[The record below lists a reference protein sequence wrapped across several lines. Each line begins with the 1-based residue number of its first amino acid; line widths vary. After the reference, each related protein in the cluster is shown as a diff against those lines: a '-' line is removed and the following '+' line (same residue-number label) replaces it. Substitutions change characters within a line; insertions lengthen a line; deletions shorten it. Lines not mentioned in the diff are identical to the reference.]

1 MRDKREI
8 KRKFKKGQKKAT
20 KQQNNFYLPLGIDN
34 NNNNDNILVSII
46 IPLYVFN
53 KISEYMIRML
63 NAIMDWSFAA
73 SNFIQN

>member
-1 MRDKREI
+1 
-8 KRKFKKGQKKAT
+8 
-20 KQQNNFYLPLGIDN
+20 LPLGIDN
-34 NNNNDNILVSII
+34 NNNNNNILVSII

-63 NAIMDWSFAA
+63 NAIMDWLFAA

>member
-8 KRKFKKGQKKAT
+8 KRKFKKGQKAAT

>member
-20 KQQNNFYLPLGIDN
+20 KQQNNFYLPLGID
-34 NNNNDNILVSII
+34 NNDNILVSII

>member
-34 NNNNDNILVSII
+34 NNNNDIFLSV
-46 IPLYVFN
+46 L
-53 KISEYMIRML
+53 
-63 NAIMDWSFAA
+63 
-73 SNFIQN
+73 